1 MTTPEHAS
9 WQPPANSEIA
19 FAVDRFCNLSFIGS
33 GWSVLTG
40 WPQQEA
46 VAKPLAD
53 FIHSADRPAV
63 LEALQSLLRQ
73 DVCSCRIPVRC
84 QRQDG
89 VHCWVEIHAHSSPD
103 EGGEVHGVRGTLVDI
118 SNRRKRVRALRESE
132 ARLRAICEASP
143 LGVYVT
149 DANGNC
155 IFANANFQR
164 ISGVRPD
171 RVRGRGYLSTVHPHD
186 LARLREAADSGR
198 RARAPYRTEHR
209 YLHPDASETWSC
221 INAAPILDGDNFLG
235 TVHVV
240 EDITERKNIEARQ
253 VEFMAT
259 LSHELRTPLSSVL
272 GALEVLRD
280 EYRAHIPENAR
291 RFLDMALCNGSQL
304 SGLINSVLD
313 LERIETGLHDFDFR
327 NVEVTALLE
336 RAVQAN
342 AAYAMKLG
350 VAISMDRPQTRATA
364 WTDAERMLQILTNL
378 ISNAVKFS
386 PPGARVTL
394 GSEPDRG
401 KVRLFV
407 RDQGPGIPEESHAR
421 IFQRFGHACNQ
432 EHARMPG
439 SGLGLSICKALA
451 LRLGGSIGFRSVVG
465 NGSVFWVD
473 VPRGK
478 AYASARTTAHQ
489 AAARLRRL

>member
-1 MTTPEHAS
+1 ID
-9 WQPPANSEIA
+9 N
-19 FAVDRFCNLSFIGS
+19 

-40 WPQQEA
+40 WPRQE
-46 VAKPLAD
+46 VVTKPLAD
-53 FIHSADRPAV
+53 FVHSSDRPAV

-73 DVCSCRIPVRC
+73 EARSCRIPARC
-84 QRQDG
+84 RRRDG
-89 VHCWVEIHAHSSPD
+89 VHCWVEIHAHPSPD
-103 EGGEVHGVRGTLVDI
+103 EGGEVQGVYGTLVDI
-118 SNRRKRVRALRESE
+118 SNRRKGGRALRESE
-132 ARLRAICEASP
+132 ARFRAICEASP

-155 IFANANFQR
+155 IFANANFQH
-164 ISGVRPD
+164 ISGVRAD

-186 LARLREAADSGR
+186 LTRLREAADDGHR
-198 RARAPYRTEHR
+198 TRAPYRTEHR
-209 YLHPDASETWSC
+209 YLHPDASETWSR

-240 EDITERKNIEARQ
+240 EDITERKSMEARQ

-280 EYRAHIPENAR
+280 EHRAHIPENAR
-291 RFLDMALCNGSQL
+291 RFLDMALCNGGQL
-304 SGLINSVLD
+304 AGLINSVLD

-327 NVEVTALLE
+327 NVEVAALLE

-350 VAISMDRPQTRATA
+350 VTIEVDRPQASATA

-386 PPGARVTL
+386 PPGAHVTL
-394 GSEPDRG
+394 GSEPDRD

-407 RDQGPGIPEESHAR
+407 RDQGPGIPEVSHAR

-451 LRLGGSIGFRSVVG
+451 LRLGGNIGFRSVVG
-465 NGSVFWVD
+465 HGSVFWID
-473 VPRGK
+473 IPRGK
-478 AYASARTTAHQ
+478 RNLTHARKMRLSSAAEDQRVHWQQ
-489 AAARLRRL
+489 ADG